1 MDLKVRLQ
9 RMLQIVE
16 GVEHEEALAD
26 IERDILLNELRAAY
40 TELKF
45 GAGEHEEASAA
56 PVALESEPTKTAEDD
71 EKEIEVEILFAEG
84 EEDAEP
90 QEENEISEPEPV
102 VEPEPIAEPEP
113 VVEPEPIAEPK
124 PIAEPEPVVEPEPI
138 AEPKPIAE
146 PEPVVVELKT
156 KTANSRRSAILS
168 LYETDAK
175 SIVGEQFHDRPSVAD
190 SITCAKGV
198 AESTA
203 ISSLRDAIGVA
214 DKFMLIRELFGND
227 SGAYEAAIDVLDA
240 QDSLD
245 DCLIYI
251 SEHYVWSPNGEAT
264 KMMMELLQRKYN

>member
-102 VEPEPIAEPEP
+102 VEPE
-113 VVEPEPIAEPK
+113 